1 VCGGMLPHAL
11 TSGMCDLHV
20 RWGDQWIVSGLQGS
34 KFIIVQEVFVAIS
47 NFSLFCVKFKLIY
60 SNFLGAIAEYPAYFE
75 WHKFLAPVV
84 LQ

>member
-1 VCGGMLPHAL
+1 MLPHAV

-47 NFSLFCVKFKLIY
+47 NLSLFRVKLKLTY
-60 SNFLGAIAEYPAYFE
+60 SNFLGAIAEFPAYFE
-75 WHKFLAPVV
+75 CHKFLAPVV